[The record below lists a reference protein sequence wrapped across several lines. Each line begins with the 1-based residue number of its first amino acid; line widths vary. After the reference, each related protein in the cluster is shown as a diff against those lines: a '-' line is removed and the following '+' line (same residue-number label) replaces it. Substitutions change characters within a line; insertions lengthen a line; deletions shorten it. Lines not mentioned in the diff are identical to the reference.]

1 MCYSYIQFICK
12 SIMLA
17 GTIALACKAYDAISY
32 KRDVFTI
39 DAVTSAGH
47 SSKLKREIDQCKN
60 DSECKKMAEAL
71 YHEARSEGWNGMK
84 AVANVIKNRVES
96 PKFKGSVEEVV
107 ERPWQFSYVHEVKDK
122 SPKDLHS
129 YKQALIISKRVLT
142 GEIKDNTMGST
153 HYLAPKKIKKMPRWA
168 REFERTVVINNHT
181 FYRG

>member
-1 MCYSYIQFICK
+1 MYESIQFICK
-12 SIMLA
+12 VVMFSGVMIF
-17 GTIALACKAYDAISY
+17 ISKVYD
-32 KRDVFTI
+32 T
-39 DAVTSAGH
+39 VTY
-47 SSKLKREIDQCKN
+47 KREIFIIDGVSSVDVGILEKERV
-60 DSECKKMAEAL
+60 ECRQSKECSTMAL
-71 YHEARSEGWNGMK
+71 TIYHEARGEGWNGMK

-96 PKFKGSVEEVV
+96 PKFKGSVKEVV